1 MKGKKTTSI
10 KHIFQEVLPYLAR
23 RNRSH
28 PSSAAAINTFR
39 QFDPVLVSIFKS
51 TITEVT
57 KKYDFLFYYLMTG
70 FLLYRSPSL
79 SLIHY
84 PGAPSQNGTLVDR
97 LEGFSRMLPVI
108 GSWLSSG
115 RERIIETLNKEKVDL
130 EEIVKT
136 GLLVGTDPQ
145 ASGYWGNIRDYDQR
159 ICQAA
164 DIALALWLVR
174 DGIWPTL
181 TGEQRERIIRWLL
194 GVNGKKVYDTNWHL
208 FPVLVNEVAATLG
221 YETDAEGTRA
231 HYSRFKSF
239 YRGDGWFSDGQ
250 GKIYDYYNAWGMHYA
265 LFWLNRINPSFDP
278 DFIQDV
284 SKKFLETYVYFLSPQ
299 GFPVLGRS
307 ICYRMAASAP
317 LIAGCI
323 QNPVLVDA
331 GLARRAFDSL
341 WTHFISKGAVVQ
353 GNVTQ
358 GYYTK
363 DLRFL
368 DNYSGPASCLWSL
381 RSLVLAFFCPEA
393 SPFWT
398 APLGRLPVEVMDYS
412 ITIPSIGWNVT
423 GIKKTQ
429 EIIIH
434 TGTQD
439 GVKGRIEPYGFF
451 HKPIDFLTGGAHRP
465 QNRFVKYEM
474 PQYSSKEPFC
484 GCGQLERDAPK
495 KPTLFR

>member
-1 MKGKKTTSI
+1 MAQQKGSFMRGKGTKSFKNILRKLSFHSI
-10 KHIFQEVLPYLAR
+10 GRKWGH
-23 RNRSH
+23 
-28 PSSAAAINTFR
+28 SSSGIATKTFR
-39 QFDPVLVSIFKS
+39 RFDPILVRIFTDES
-51 TITEVT
+51 MEVT
-57 KKYDFLFYYLMTG
+57 KKYDFLFSYFVTG
-70 FLLYRSPSL
+70 FLFYRTSCPS
-79 SLIHY
+79 SIHY
-84 PGAPSQNGTLVDR
+84 PGGPSQNGPVVDR
-97 LEGFSRMLPVI
+97 LEGFSRMSPVI
-108 GSWLSSG
+108 CSWIGSG
-115 RERIIETLNKEKVDL
+115 RGKTIDTLNGSKADL

-136 GLLVGTDPQ
+136 GLIAGTDPH
-145 ASGYWGNIRDYDQR
+145 SPGYWGDPRDNDQR
-159 ICQAA
+159 ICEAA
-164 DIALALWLVR
+164 DIALSIWFVR
-174 DGIWPTL
+174 DRVWPSL
-181 TGEQRERIIRWLL
+181 TVEQRKKVIHWLL
-194 GVNGKKVYDTNWHL
+194 SVNGKKVYDTNWNL
-208 FPVLVNEVAATLG
+208 FPVLVNEVAAALG
-221 YETDAEGTRA
+221 YEQDATSVRA

-239 YRGDGWFSDGQ
+239 YRGDGWFSDGP
-250 GKIYDYYNAWGMHYA
+250 KHVYDYYNAWGMHYA
-265 LFWLNRINPSFDP
+265 LFWLNRINPRFDS
-278 DFIQDV
+278 DFIQDA
-284 SKKFLETYVYFLSPQ
+284 SKQFLEKYIYFFSPQ
-299 GFPVLGRS
+299 GFPIFGRS
-307 ICYRMAASAP
+307 IGYRMATSAP

-434 TGTQD
+434 TGKQD
-439 GVKGRIEPYGFF
+439 GGKGRIEPYGFLQKF
-451 HKPIDFLTGGAHRP
+451 IGFLTGGAHRP
-465 QNRFVKYEM
+465 QNQFVKYEL

-484 GCGQLERDAPK
+484 GAGG
-495 KPTLFR
+495 